1 MKASIF
7 PDNTDRDDN
16 SNQDDDDDNDDN
28 ERNVS
33 ETNSTS
39 HHEDE
44 DIDAW
49 LRFFEEEDEIVEW
62 DQENWNQE
70 ENFTPDT
77 NYRSEDSFLVMNTQP
92 SRSLR
97 DILNSVTSYKAPDSG
112 KICVKEKAESDIE
125 SDDFL
130 RKNFGECFFDVEDET
145 VEWDQKKSNQEDNFT
160 QDTNFRSEDSFLVM
174 NTQPSRS
181 LRDILNSVTS
191 YEAPDS
197 GKIRV
202 KENAES
208 DIESDDLVDPNGVT
222 SSSPSDHD

>member
-1 MKASIF
+1 M
-7 PDNTDRDDN
+7 
-16 SNQDDDDDNDDN
+16 
-28 ERNVS
+28 S
-33 ETNSTS
+33 ETSSTS

-49 LRFFEEEDEIVEW
+49 LRFFEEEDEIADW

-77 NYRSEDSFLVMNTQP
+77 NYRSEDSFLVMNTHP

-97 DILNSVTSYKAPDSG
+97 DILNSVTSYEAPDSG
-112 KICVKEKAESDIE
+112 KIRVKEKAESNIE

-130 RKNFGECFFDVEDET
+130 GKNFGACFFEEEDEI
-145 VEWDQKKSNQEDNFT
+145 VEWDQEKSNQEENFT
-160 QDTNFRSEDSFLVM
+160 QGTKYRSEDSFLVM

-197 GKIRV
+197 GKICV
-202 KENAES
+202 KESAES

-222 SSSPSDHD
+222 SSSPSDHEW